1 LHVSTAIYIWKSGT
15 ETDVVVRV
23 RALVVRVAIP
33 EPSVRRV
40 VPVATGVAV
49 IMLQPLPLGG

>member
-1 LHVSTAIYIWKSGT
+1 MQALSTVWKSGT

-23 RALVVRVAIP
+23 RALVVRVAIS